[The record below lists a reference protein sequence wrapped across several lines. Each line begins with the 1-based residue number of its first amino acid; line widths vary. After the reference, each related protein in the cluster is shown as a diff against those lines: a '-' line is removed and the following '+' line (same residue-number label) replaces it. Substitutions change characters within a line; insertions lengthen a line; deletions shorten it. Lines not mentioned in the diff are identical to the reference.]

1 MIRDALDPTHESKKI
16 KEVKGDEEINPSYRQ
31 LRGMLATMSTHD
43 NPENEDEQE
52 NSLSPQDKDT
62 LEKAA
67 ARYHSEDEWSFL
79 AREAPKDLKEPL
91 SAKSSVSFNLKP
103 LIDKSPESHKRVL
116 SCSQLPLPPPPYG
129 GKGPPMSPLR
139 RRVISSPE
147 DGFAPPPPK
156 PASLYYLTNGG
167 KTTHPGSPSQ

>member
-52 NSLSPQDKDT
+52 NSLSPQDEDT

-139 RRVISSPE
+139 RRVLSSHE
-147 DGFAPPPPK
+147 DGFDPPPP
-156 PASLYYLTNGG
+156 SLL
-167 KTTHPGSPSQ
+167 PCII